1 MRSFLA
7 VAASLG
13 LVAALPAPARDIAAH
28 PGLWKLA
35 DADTTIYLFGTVH
48 ILPDKFRWRD
58 AAIDRALAASD
69 SLTLE
74 LVLDRDPGAVAD
86 SLMTLGRAAGLPPL
100 AERVP
105 AAKRAAL
112 AALVRDSGLSSQLL
126 DGMKSWAAGVILI
139 GAAMKQAGLATSAD
153 SGVEPQLTAQFRA
166 AGKPIDGLETAAQQL
181 GFFDALPEPAQRAFL
196 LATLDDP
203 AKARA
208 EFDRMV
214 AAWAR
219 GDVAAIERSFAT
231 DPEFTPALR
240 DVLVRRRD
248 QAWATVLA
256 RRLDRP
262 GTSFVAVGAG
272 HLAGPDSVQ
281 HMLALKGY
289 KVIRVQ

>member
-1 MRSFLA
+1 MRPFI
-7 VAASLG
+7 VIAAILG
-13 LVAALPAPARDIAAH
+13 LLASTPAPARDKVAH

-58 AAIDRALAASD
+58 ATIDRALAASD

-74 LVLDRDPGAVAD
+74 LVLDRDPGAVAA
-86 SLMTLGRAAGLPPL
+86 SMATLGRAAGLPPL
-100 AERVP
+100 ADRVP
-105 AAKRAAL
+105 TAKRAAL
-112 AALVRDSGLSSQLL
+112 AALIRDSGISPQLL
-126 DGMKSWAAGVILI
+126 DGMKSWAAGVILM
-139 GAAMKQAGLATSAD
+139 GAAMKQAGLGATPD

-196 LATLDDP
+196 VATLDDP
-203 AKARA
+203 KKSRA
-208 EFDRMV
+208 EFDRLV
-214 AAWAR
+214 AAWAS
-219 GDVAAIERSFAT
+219 GDVAAIERSFAD

-240 DVLVRRRD
+240 DLLVRRRD
-248 QAWATVLA
+248 RMWADILA
-256 RRLDRP
+256 KRLDRP